1 MDLFRAPW
9 EPLIEKVTSEN
20 LPVGSEDVELSLEIA
35 DKIKSK
41 QFPAKSTA
49 QFLKKRINHKNP
61 NVQILTLK
69 LVDFCV
75 KNAGHHFVVEVA
87 SREFSENLSSL
98 VRAYSTNK
106 DVKDKILALVQAWGI
121 AFKPKSELS
130 TMVELYETLKRE
142 GFGFPAVDRALSS
155 SVMIETQTAP
165 EWSDSDVCMRCRTE
179 FTLVNRKHHCRN
191 CGQTFCQACSSK
203 SLPLPHLGLTQEVR
217 VCDSC
222 HFKLLLKTSPN
233 PDRRNTLSGFNSLST
248 TPPPAPAN
256 SSNEDE
262 ELQRAIQLS
271 LKEANQKVAEPYH
284 TPAPSK
290 HADSEDEDEDL
301 KAAIEA
307 SLKEVAKLQIAQSEA
322 SRSSAPSAPAFNA
335 ATNLSTASQ
344 SDLSNVE
351 EENLRLFAEL
361 VERVEQEVAVR
372 GLGVFANNPQI
383 QLLYGQISAIQPKL
397 MGSLDDTAQKYRQVY
412 ELHEKLIQG
421 LQTYDHLLQ
430 QRLSGAT
437 SVYGLYGSAP
447 VAAPSRSYGAEYGG
461 YGTQPLAAPPNQ
473 YDPAAYA
480 RAGYGAPEQQ
490 LLPVDTSA
498 GYHQAYAP
506 APDTSTLQPPP
517 PTEHYNQ
524 PYAPSQVPEQQPYN
538 YPPAP
543 GPEFFQQ
550 SAPPMPYQIQPVAPP
565 PGPEHQQPAPQ
576 LPYQTQPGAPPSQ
589 YNQNPFPQPQQSP
602 QAPSAYAHQPP
613 ASFAP
618 SVPPQHQIPSSPRQS
633 IPPVP
638 HAPPHTNGHY
648 VYAQQGPPSQV
659 NTYGT
664 SPGYSQYGPPVP
676 TGPPFQAEQ
685 PAAAPTQPANE
696 APLIEL

>member
-9 EPLIEKVTSEN
+9 ETLIEKVTSEN

-41 QFPAKSTA
+41 QFPAKPTA
-49 QFLKKRINHKNP
+49 QFMKKRINHKNP

-98 VRAYSTNK
+98 VRAYSSNK

-130 TMVELYETLKRE
+130 NMVELYETLKRE
-142 GFGFPAVDRALSS
+142 GFSFPAVDRAASS

-191 CGQTFCQACSSK
+191 CGQTFCQSCSSK

-222 HFKLLLKTSPN
+222 HFKLLMKTSPN
-233 PDRRNTLSGFNSLST
+233 TDRRRTLSGFNSLST
-248 TPPPAPAN
+248 TPPSGPTN
-256 SSNEDE
+256 TSNEDE

-271 LKEANQKVAEPYH
+271 LKEANQKASEPYRA
-284 TPAPSK
+284 PAPSK
-290 HADSEDEDEDL
+290 FVDSEDEDEDL

-307 SLKEVAKLQIAQSEA
+307 SLKEVAKLQIAQSKA
-322 SRSSAPSAPAFNA
+322 SRSSTPSAPAFNA

-397 MGSLDDTAQKYRQVY
+397 MGSLDETAQKYRQVY

-421 LQTYDHLLQ
+421 LKTYDHLLQ

-437 SVYGLYGSAP
+437 TGYGLYGSAP
-447 VAAPSRSYGAEYGG
+447 VAAPASSYGTEYGR
-461 YGTQPLAAPPNQ
+461 YGTQSRAVPSSQ
-473 YDPAAYA
+473 YDPAAYS
-480 RAGYGAPEQQ
+480 RPGYGVPDHPHPQQ
-490 LLPVDTSA
+490 PPVDPSA
-498 GYHQAYAP
+498 GYLQAYGP
-506 APDTSTLQPPP
+506 ISDTSTLQRSP
-517 PTEHYNQ
+517 PTERFNQ

-538 YPPAP
+538 YAPAP
-543 GPEFFQQ
+543 GPDYQQ
-550 SAPPMPYQIQPVAPP
+550 SAPQLSYQPQISAP
-565 PGPEHQQPAPQ
+565 
-576 LPYQTQPGAPPSQ
+576 TSQ
-589 YNQNPFPQPQQSP
+589 YNTNPYQQPQQAP
-602 QAPSAYAHQPP
+602 QAPSTYAQQQPP
-613 ASFAP
+613 ASLAP
-618 SVPPQHQIPSSPRQS
+618 SVPPPQIPSSPRQS
-633 IPPVP
+633 IGPFP
-638 HAPPHTNGHY
+638 HAPPHSDGHY
-648 VYAQQGPPSQV
+648 MYAQQGQPPQV
-659 NTYGT
+659 NAYGT

-676 TGPPFQAEQ
+676 TGPPFQTQQQ
-685 PAAAPTQPANE
+685 PAAPPQPVNE